1 MVYALILS
9 GGKGVRLGNDR
20 PKQYLEI
27 GNKPI
32 IGYSLDA
39 FQKHS
44 GIDGIVIVA
53 DSLWQDYISAYVE
66 NNSIDKF
73 VLFAPAGQSR
83 THSILNGLKIMK
95 EYGMDDDS
103 IVIVHDAARP
113 NVTDEIIDNCINL
126 MTEFDCVM
134 PVIPVKDTVYMSEDK
149 KTISSL
155 LNRSTLWA
163 GQAPESVRL
172 GQYLSIIQNMT
183 DDELCSISG
192 TSAVVYEKGFNVGLF
207 DGDEANYK
215 ITTVSDLE
223 KFRREI
229 EG

>member
-20 PKQYLEI
+20 PKQYLEV

-32 IGYSLDA
+32 IGYSLDT

-44 GIDGIVIVA
+44 GVNGIIIVA
-53 DSLWQDYISAYVE
+53 DSIWQDYISNYVE
-66 NNSIDKF
+66 NNNIDKF

-83 THSILNGLKIMK
+83 THSILNGLKSMK
-95 EYGMDDDS
+95 EMGLEEDS

-113 NVTDEIIDNCINL
+113 NVSNAIIDNCIS
-126 MTEFDCVM
+126 MMSDFDCVM
-134 PVIPVKDTVYMSEDK
+134 PVIPVKDTVYLSEDK

-155 LNRSTLWA
+155 LNRSNLWA

-183 DDELCSISG
+183 DEELCSISG

-207 DGDEANYK
+207 DGEESNYK
-215 ITTVSDLE
+215 ITTISDLE

>member
-9 GGKGVRLGNDR
+9 GGKGIRLGNDR
-20 PKQYLEI
+20 PKQYLEV
-27 GNKPI
+27 GGKPI
-32 IGYSLDA
+32 IGYSLDT
-39 FQKHS
+39 FQKHT
-44 GIDGIVIVA
+44 GIDGIIIVA
-53 DSLWQDYISAYVE
+53 DEIWQDYIYQYVVS
-66 NNSIDKF
+66 NGINKF
-73 VLFAPAGQSR
+73 GAFAPAGQSR
-83 THSILNGLKIMK
+83 THSILNGLKCMK
-95 EYGMDDDS
+95 EHGIDDDS

-113 NVTDEIIDNCINL
+113 NVSDVILNNCISK
-126 MTEFDCVM
+126 MSEFDCVM
-134 PVIPVKDTVYMSEDK
+134 PVIPVKDTVYMSKDK

-155 LNRSTLWA
+155 LDRSTLWA